1 MVIKKQE
8 KRIRIMLLLM
18 LLVTASGLL
27 LAYFTSSVVKKPLY
41 DAAVDAAHRMS
52 ACMEEIA
59 AEKARRGIEI
69 PPEDVF
75 STGMIGEDF
84 NEITTTSGDLAAKR
98 TSANPDTAAMMVFML
113 DEAGVKAG
121 DTVGCN
127 FSGSFPALNIATVC
141 ACDAMGIKVVYICA
155 CGASTWGANN
165 PGLSFPEMADILYKK
180 TLISAPP
187 ALVTPGGGGDS
198 GRGLDTELFSEVW
211 DRAEALGYPTLTEED
226 FEKNVLA
233 RKAALDAYDID
244 CFVAVGGHLASLG
257 RGDVVYLLGQGIIH
271 EEVGFTNSGSGLVE
285 RYLNEGTPSVLL
297 LNIKKL
303 AADYSLPFDPEKQA
317 EIGTSGVYYEK
328 TYNNAVL
335 ITAASVFLYLLILF
349 KKLHKKS
356 E

>member
-1 MVIKKQE
+1 M
-8 KRIRIMLLLM
+8 M

-27 LAYFTSSVVKKPLY
+27 LAYFTSSVTEKPLY
-41 DAAVDAAHRMS
+41 NTAVNAARKMS

-98 TSANPDTAAMMVFML
+98 TSANPDMAAMMVFML
-113 DEAGVKAG
+113 DEAGIKAG

-141 ACDAMGIKVVYICA
+141 ACDAMGVRVVYICA

-165 PGLSFPEMADILYKK
+165 PGLSFPEMADVLYKK
-180 TLISAPP
+180 NLISAPP
-187 ALVTPGGGGDS
+187 VLVTPGGGKDTGS
-198 GRGLDTELFSEVW
+198 GLDPELFSEVW
-211 DRAEALGYPTLTEED
+211 ERAEALGYPTLTEED

-257 RGDVVYLLGQGIIH
+257 RGDVVYLLGQGIIR
-271 EEVGFTNSGSGLVE
+271 EEVGFTNEKSGLVE
-285 RYLNEGTPSVLL
+285 RYLNGGTPTILL

-317 EIGTSGVYYEK
+317 EIGTAGLYYEK

-335 ITAASVFLYLLILF
+335 ITSASVFLCLLILF
-349 KKLHKKS
+349 KKPHKKS